1 MKTKQL
7 TILLA
12 VLFLLVSVF
21 LTVCLINRNN
31 KDSTVTD
38 DSSNLR
44 SLIRTINTD
53 KVTEITLPVDDVKTT
68 FTKKNGKWFISGDEA
83 TAVNDSVI
91 EKILDGAEMLLS
103 IREIGEKP
111 YEEYGLDKPSLE
123 AEIVV
128 PGERIRL
135 LFGNKSDRYDGY
147 YFTADGRNIQIVDS
161 SLKNNFEVG
170 LSDVISLPSL
180 PRENIISFS
189 FQSANGAVYESDSSD
204 ANLSDLLSV
213 ILSADPSYIVGY
225 GKAENKA
232 FGMDNPA
239 TAKINYKNG
248 DSITVLFGL
257 GDEDKYI
264 YISFGKST
272 AVFVCDSEKSEE
284 LTGLI
289 KENQQ

>member
-68 FTKKNGKWFISGDEA
+68 FTKKNGKWFIS
-83 TAVNDSVI
+83 
-91 EKILDGAEMLLS
+91 
-103 IREIGEKP
+103 
-111 YEEYGLDKPSLE
+111 GLDKPSLE

>member
-21 LTVCLINRNN
+21 ITACLINKKNN
-31 KDSTVTD
+31 NSTVTD
-38 DSSNLR
+38 NSNNLR
-44 SLIRTINTD
+44 SLIRTIDTD
-53 KVTEITLPVDDVKTT
+53 KVTEITIPVDDVKTT
-68 FTKKNGKWFISGDEA
+68 FTKKDGKWFIYGDED
-83 TAVNDSVI
+83 TVINDRVI
-91 EKILDGAEMLLS
+91 EKILDESEMLLS

-123 AEIVV
+123 AEIVL
-128 PGERIRL
+128 PGEKIRL

-147 YFTADGRNIQIVDS
+147 YFTTDGRNIHIVDS
-161 SLKNNFEVG
+161 SLKNIFEIG
-170 LSDVISLPSL
+170 LSDIVSLPSL

-189 FQSANGAVYESDSSD
+189 FQSANGAVYDSDSPD
-204 ANLSDLLSV
+204 VNLSDLLSV
-213 ILSADPSYIVGY
+213 ILSAEPSYIVGY
-225 GKAENKA
+225 GKAGNEA

-264 YISFGKST
+264 YVSFGKST

-284 LTGLI
+284 LTELI